1 MASDPPRNG
10 HSEDDGIDD
19 AVTQRA
25 ASEHGDANTG
35 GAAAGRVEIEPME
48 TNDVLIVA
56 IGTALFAVAFFI
68 LLALRTSL
76 ERSGHGRW
84 PWIALSGALLGL
96 VGLVYCRRRQQRMSK
111 VNAQ

>member
-10 HSEDDGIDD
+10 QSEAGG
-19 AVTQRA
+19 T
-25 ASEHGDANTG
+25 GDEVAE
-35 GAAAGRVEIEPME
+35 GAAPERVEIQPME

-56 IGTALFAVAFFI
+56 IGTALFAVAFVVLI
-68 LLALRTSL
+68 ALRTSL

-84 PWIALSGALLGL
+84 PWIALSGALLGV
-96 VGLVYCRRRQQRMSK
+96 VGLVYCVRRQQRMSK

>member
-10 HSEDDGIDD
+10 HSEDDGLGD

-25 ASEHGDANTG
+25 ASERTDTDAD

-56 IGTALFAVAFFI
+56 IGTALFAVAFVV
-68 LLALRTSL
+68 LLALRSSL

-96 VGLVYCRRRQQRMSK
+96 VGLVYCLRRQQKMSK